1 MAITKGKKDKILEE
15 LKGFIEKSSSLIF
28 VNFHG
33 LSSDLTKNLR
43 RSMYDLGAKYFV
55 AKKTLIKKALGDK
68 DFSGEMPELEGE
80 VAIVFSGGEVSAS
93 AKSLSDFKKENECIE
108 MLCGVFEK
116 AYISKDVVLELA
128 NLPSREVLLGQF
140 VNIINSPRQQMVGVL
155 QAPIRDFISVLRQK
169 SKQ

>member
-55 AKKTLIKKALGDK
+55 AKKTL
-68 DFSGEMPELEGE
+68 MPELEGE

-108 MLCGVFEK
+108 MLGGVFEK